1 MISGDKTQKHIGEQ
15 KPLRSSSGDEGN
27 SSQENNSD
35 NDNNPLKPEETQK
48 GINSDNKNYDS
59 N

>member
-1 MISGDKTQKHIGEQ
+1 MIDDKTQKHIGEQ
-15 KPLRSSSGDEGN
+15 QPLRSSSGDEGDN
-27 SSQENNSD
+27 NQDNNSD

-48 GINSDNKNYDS
+48 GANSDNKNYDS